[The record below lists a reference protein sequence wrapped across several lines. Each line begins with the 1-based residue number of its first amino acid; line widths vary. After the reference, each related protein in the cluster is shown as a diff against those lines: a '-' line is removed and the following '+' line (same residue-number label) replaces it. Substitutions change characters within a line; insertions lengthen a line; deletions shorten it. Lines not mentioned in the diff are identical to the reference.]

1 MTYEEA
7 LQKLAPAGQE
17 HILKYYDELGEE
29 QKNGLLKQV
38 EELDLSLLDLLKKE
52 DKRLWM
58 KEISPSML
66 QTSPAQL

>member
-52 DKRLWM
+52 DKSVAKGKL
-58 KEISPSML
+58 EPL
-66 QTSPAQL
+66 